1 MNLVDGQPDNTFK
14 LNDHPDDHRSNRAR
28 EYFQRFDNSSAFK
41 STSDVLEYLKI
52 SRMLEDLENSHSGQM
67 IGNFEVL

>member
-1 MNLVDGQPDNTFK
+1 MNLVDDNTFN
-14 LNDHPDDHRSNRAR
+14 LNDHPDDHRSNHVR

-41 STSDVLEYLKI
+41 NVSDVLEYLKI
-52 SRMLEDLENSHSGQM
+52 SRMLENLENSHSGKM